1 MVAAPQHT
9 MAWALDPATHLTSGV
24 MPAAAQAAG
33 VAQPHLPAR
42 RTGSGG
48 TATGSGAGSAGVKTE
63 PVHRAGGKSG
73 GTPPGNATP
82 TGAATATGNTGRSQ
96 RPPLASATA
105 AANLKPPARSAPLPP
120 AVPAGASVTPAVAEA
135 AVPSDGAA
143 GERMN
148 MGLLVGA
155 AAPWCPGVVVCQVGG
170 VRFLSFSAFRRAPAP
185 TLSPAELLCARSVV
199 V

>member
-1 MVAAPQHT
+1 MAVSLLLHPLLSPPPPPPAPFLQWSGPHMVAAPQQT

-33 VAQPHLPAR
+33 VAQPHLPAG

-48 TATGSGAGSAGVKTE
+48 TATGSGAGSAGVKAE
-63 PVHRAGGKSG
+63 PVHRAGAKSG

-82 TGAATATGNTGRSQ
+82 TGATTATGNTGRSQ
-96 RPPLASATA
+96 RPPLASV
-105 AANLKPPARSAPLPP
+105 ANKPTARSAPLPP

-135 AVPSDGAA
+135 AAPSDGAT

-148 MGLLVGA
+148 KGLLVGA
-155 AAPWCPGVVVCQVGG
+155 AAPW
-170 VRFLSFSAFRRAPAP
+170 
-185 TLSPAELLCARSVV
+185 
-199 V
+199 

>member
-1 MVAAPQHT
+1 

-48 TATGSGAGSAGVKTE
+48 TATGSGAGSAGVKAE
-63 PVHRAGGKSG
+63 PVHRAGAKSG

-82 TGAATATGNTGRSQ
+82 TGATTGTGTGNAGRSQ
-96 RPPLASATA
+96 RPPLASAAA
-105 AANLKPPARSAPLPP
+105 AANKPTARSAPLPP

-148 MGLLVGA
+148 KGLLVGA
-155 AAPWCPGVVVCQVGG
+155 AAPWWGLWCAELAACVFSLQASPGPGLTC
-170 VRFLSFSAFRRAPAP
+170 P
-185 TLSPAELLCARSVV
+185 TLSPAKLLCARSVAV
-199 V
+199 